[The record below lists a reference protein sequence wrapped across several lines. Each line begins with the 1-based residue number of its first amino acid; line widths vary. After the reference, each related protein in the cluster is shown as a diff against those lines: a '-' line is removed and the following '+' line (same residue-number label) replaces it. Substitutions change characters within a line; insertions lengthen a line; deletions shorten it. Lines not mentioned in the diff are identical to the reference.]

1 MIHCSFN
8 PIPAFDVGNSEGL
21 AGNNRQRT
29 SSASC
34 PAKCVGIKMRWGM
47 IGLWHFPFSPVAGSL
62 CDLTAAGDRRYFRAC
77 ATPNVFSN
85 GLTKPVPACVSGS
98 IRGRAR
104 AARRSPGISSSRS
117 IEETAVWA
125 AAFKPNMAYFEAMG
139 IEGIRLLEDLLAA
152 MPEDVPVILDAKRSD
167 IGETQKYYA
176 QGYFGGWNVD
186 AVTLNPFLGYDSIEP
201 FLDWEGK
208 GIYLL
213 AVTSNAGSADFQRQK
228 LADGRSV
235 FELVT
240 ALGERAKAEGRKT
253 DVGYVVGL
261 TNAADVLEKIPDAPL
276 LVPGLGA
283 QGGDLA
289 SLAAAARSAPD
300 VINVSRGILYAG
312 DERGFGER
320 AQDWAEK
327 IAAAYGK

>member
-1 MIHCSFN
+1 VLPRDFALPQDQHFWQVCVMRYT
-8 PIPAFDVGNSEGL
+8 DRL
-21 AGNNRQRT
+21 QQRIKKT
-29 SSASC
+29 GSRL
-34 PAKCVGIKMRWGM
+34 CVGLDPR
-47 IGLWHFPFSPVAGSL
+47 P
-62 CDLTAAGDRRYFRAC
+62 GDGGASF
-77 ATPNVFSN
+77 
-85 GLTKPVPACVSGS
+85 
-98 IRGRAR
+98 AR
-104 AARRSPGISSSRS
+104 DFLHQVV
-117 IEETAVWA
+117 EETAVWA

-139 IEGIRLLEDLLAA
+139 IEGIQLLEDLLAV
-152 MPEDVPVILDAKRSD
+152 MPKDVPVILDAKRSD

-176 QGYFGGWNVD
+176 QGYFGRWQVD

-213 AVTSNAGSADFQRQK
+213 AVTSNPGSADFQRQK

-235 FELVT
+235 YELVT
-240 ALGERAKAEGRKT
+240 SLGARALAEGRKT

-261 TNAADVLEKIPDAPL
+261 TNAADVLAKFPDAPL

-289 SLAAAARSAPD
+289 ALAAASRKAPD

-312 DERGFGER
+312 DERGFGSR
-320 AQDWAEK
+320 AMEWAEK
-327 IAAAYGK
+327 IAAAFPA

>member
-1 MIHCSFN
+1 MSYAERLQKRIVKTGSR
-8 PIPAFDVGNSEGL
+8 L
-21 AGNNRQRT
+21 
-29 SSASC
+29 
-34 PAKCVGIKMRWGM
+34 CVGLDPRPGD
-47 IGLWHFPFSPVAGSL
+47 GGAG
-62 CDLTAAGDRRYFRAC
+62 F
-77 ATPNVFSN
+77 
-85 GLTKPVPACVSGS
+85 
-98 IRGRAR
+98 AR
-104 AARRSPGISSSRS
+104 NFLKQV
-117 IEETAVWA
+117 IEETCPWA
-125 AAFKPNMAYFEAMG
+125 AAYKPNMAYFEAMG
-139 IEGIRLLEDLLAA
+139 IEGIRLLEDLLSE
-152 MPEDVPVILDAKRSD
+152 MPDDVPVILDAKRSD

-201 FLDWEGK
+201 FLDWKGK

-213 AVTSNAGSADFQRQK
+213 AVTSNPGSADFQRQK

-240 ALGERAKAEGRKT
+240 TLGERAKVEGRDT

-261 TNAADVLEKIPDAPL
+261 TNAADVLEKMPDAPL

-289 SLAAAARSAPD
+289 ALAAAARTAPD

-312 DERGFGER
+312 DDRSFGER
-320 AQDWAEK
+320 AKDWAGK
-327 IAAAYGK
+327 IASAYEK

>member
-1 MIHCSFN
+1 MSY
-8 PIPAFDVGNSEGL
+8 AERL
-21 AGNNRQRT
+21 QQRIEKT
-29 SSASC
+29 GSRL
-34 PAKCVGIKMRWGM
+34 CVGLDPR
-47 IGLWHFPFSPVAGSL
+47 P
-62 CDLTAAGDRRYFRAC
+62 GDGGASFAK
-77 ATPNVFSN
+77 NFLSQV
-85 GLTKPVPACVSGS
+85 
-98 IRGRAR
+98 
-104 AARRSPGISSSRS
+104 
-117 IEETAVWA
+117 IEETAPWA

-139 IEGIRLLEDLLAA
+139 IDGIRLLEELLGTI
-152 MPEDVPVILDAKRSD
+152 PDGIPVILDAKRSD

-213 AVTSNAGSADFQRQK
+213 ALTSNAGSADFQQQK

-240 ALGERAKAEGRKT
+240 ALGDRAKQEGRAT
-253 DVGYVVGL
+253 DVGYVFGL
-261 TNAADVLEKIPDAPL
+261 TKAGGLLEKMPDAPL

-289 SLAAAARSAPD
+289 SLAAAGRMAPD
-300 VINVSRGILYAG
+300 VINVSRGILYAA
-312 DERGFGER
+312 DERGFASR

-327 IAAAYGK
+327 IASAYAG

>member
-1 MIHCSFN
+1 MGKGQPRF
-8 PIPAFDVGNSEGL
+8 
-21 AGNNRQRT
+21 
-29 SSASC
+29 SASEILPSTHP
-34 PAKCVGIKMRWGM
+34 PAMRFADRLQQRIEKTGSRLCVGLDPRPGD
-47 IGLWHFPFSPVAGSL
+47 GG
-62 CDLTAAGDRRYFRAC
+62 AAF
-77 ATPNVFSN
+77 
-85 GLTKPVPACVSGS
+85 
-98 IRGRAR
+98 AR
-104 AARRSPGISSSRS
+104 NFMLQV

-152 MPEDVPVILDAKRSD
+152 MPDDVPVILDAKRSD

-176 QGYFGGWNVD
+176 QGYFAGWNVD

-213 AVTSNAGSADFQRQK
+213 AVTSNPGSADFQRQK

-240 ALGERAKAEGRKT
+240 ALGERAKSEGRAT

-261 TNAADVLEKIPDAPL
+261 TNAAEVLEKIPDAPV

-289 SLAAAARSAPD
+289 SLAAAARRAPD
-300 VINVSRGILYAG
+300 VINVSRGILYAA
-312 DERGFGER
+312 DDRGFGAR
-320 AQDWAEK
+320 AREWAEK